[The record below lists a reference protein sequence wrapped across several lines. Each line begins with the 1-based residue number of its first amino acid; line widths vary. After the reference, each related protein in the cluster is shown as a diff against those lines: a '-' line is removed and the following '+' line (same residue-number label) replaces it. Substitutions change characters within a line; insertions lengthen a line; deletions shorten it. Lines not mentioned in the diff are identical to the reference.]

1 MQATAANQEHYDL
14 LVRAQSSSAKCKQMV
29 TSSDQHSQTSQKLL
43 QEAKKMNM
51 LTRTHFTEL
60 NRVYEKLGKLAQDFQ
75 SEEADLSTV
84 IKDYKVRYVEPCLQH
99 ATQLVSE
106 AEAVSSMFG
115 KDRGMGA
122 KTLEAANAYHSITMT
137 VLQSVRA
144 SDAAFTLAIELIE
157 RVSRQDERGYDLF
170 AQADVG
176 RVKSRDL
183 RQEAEGLRQNS
194 REMQVQVEELILRWQ
209 SYILLVSKRNDD
221 LKAVDRELDRLQIVS
236 VLAEDAVRHSSNY
249 IVIKNEKDLAFST
262 IKIFFQAR
270 HCDKPLRC
278 MKIYLVY
285 LNALPKNFDY
295 TLEKCK
301 AFLPRSSATSPEN
314 VSM

>member
-1 MQATAANQEHYDL
+1 MEWLLISTVIDKVNQFPFVLQATAANQEHYDL

-249 IVIKNEKDLAFST
+249 IVIKNGKDLAFST
-262 IKIFFQAR
+262 IKIFFR
-270 HCDKPLRC
+270 RG
-278 MKIYLVY
+278 I
-285 LNALPKNFDY
+285 
-295 TLEKCK
+295 
-301 AFLPRSSATSPEN
+301 ATSHCGA
-314 VSM
+314 

>member
-43 QEAKKMNM
+43 QDAKKMNM

-84 IKDYKVRYVEPCLQH
+84 IKDYKIRYVEPCLQH
-99 ATQLVSE
+99 ATQLVAV

-249 IVIKNEKDLAFST
+249 IVIK
-262 IKIFFQAR
+262 
-270 HCDKPLRC
+270 
-278 MKIYLVY
+278 
-285 LNALPKNFDY
+285 
-295 TLEKCK
+295 
-301 AFLPRSSATSPEN
+301 
-314 VSM
+314 